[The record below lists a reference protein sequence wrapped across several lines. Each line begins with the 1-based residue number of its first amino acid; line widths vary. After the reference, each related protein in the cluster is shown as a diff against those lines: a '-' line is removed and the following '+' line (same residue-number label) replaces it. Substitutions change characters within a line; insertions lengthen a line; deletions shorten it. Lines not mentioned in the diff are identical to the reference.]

1 MPTRAPLVQP
11 GKCEHW
17 ERCRSCMQDQPLV
30 DPDNRVPAAPWSSLG
45 ARVGTRAEDRERGL
59 WQT

>member
-1 MPTRAPLVQP
+1 MPTRVLLVQS

-17 ERCRSCMQDQPLV
+17 EGVRSCMQDQPLV
-30 DPDNRVPAAPWSSLG
+30 DPGIRVPAAPWSSLE